1 MFDLAVLGDP
11 TVLRWR
17 DQRVTLRPMER
28 VVILALVCA
37 KGYSL
42 TALKLARQLY
52 GDDRREGAARTTA
65 SHAAH
70 IRKALRT
77 VAGDDRALVSET
89 VRGGVAYRFD
99 IIPDCIDAV
108 RFDRQVVAGCRQFQQ
123 GLHEEAA
130 ATLDAALSLWRGA
143 PLSDAADWPFASAEI
158 TRLENL
164 HRAAIIT
171 RIEARIA
178 VGRHREVV
186 GDLEGMAAAH
196 PDDGKVW
203 QLLITSLYRSER
215 DAESTAACQDA
226 IRAFHRRGLDTSR
239 LEALQHDVLT
249 GLLPR

>member
-11 TVLRWR
+11 TALHWR
-17 DQRVTLRPMER
+17 GQRVTLRPMER

-70 IRKALRT
+70 IRKALRA
-77 VAGDDRALVSET
+77 VVGNDRALVSET
-89 VRGGVAYRFD
+89 VRGGVAYRLD
-99 IIPDCIDAV
+99 IASDCIDAV
-108 RFDRQVVAGCRQFQQ
+108 RFERQAVAGCRQFQQ

-130 ATLDAALSLWRGA
+130 ATLDAALTLWRGA
-143 PLSDAADWPFASAEI
+143 PLSDAAEWPFASPEI
-158 TRLENL
+158 ARLQNL
-164 HRAAIIT
+164 HRAALIT
-171 RIEARIA
+171 GLEARIA
-178 VGRHREVV
+178 VGRPWEAV
-186 GDLEGMAAAH
+186 GELEGLAADR

-215 DAESTAACQDA
+215 DAEAAAACHDA
-226 IRAFHRRGLDTSR
+226 IKAFQLRGLDTTR

-249 GLLPR
+249 ASLPR